1 MPHLAD
7 TVPALALLVLL
18 VTAYGPLRRWVSDL
32 VPSGTSYGDLMAIAL
47 LATFLA
53 NLLWRRTLVRHG
65 RRPTL
70 RELHRVSL
78 VVTPLSLLGAVTT
91 LAMVSH

>member
-7 TVPALALLVLL
+7 IVPALALLVLL
-18 VTAYGPLRRWVSDL
+18 VTAYYTGS
-32 VPSGTSYGDLMAIAL
+32 
-47 LATFLA
+47 LA
-53 NLLWRRTLVRHG
+53 NLLWRQTQVRHG

-70 RELHRVSL
+70 HEFHRSL